1 MTPLLKQEFIR
12 FNETIHD
19 YSVYIK
25 NVVVLKHYVKNKIN
39 DLMKE
44 EGFVIKQMSNDKYH
58 SCLLRFYNE
67 SNDIEV
73 QVSIKKKNKEV
84 FV

>member
-1 MTPLLKQEFIR
+1 MTQIVKQSFIK

-25 NVVVLKHYVKNKIN
+25 NVVVLKHYVRNKLK

-44 EGFVIKQMSNDKYH
+44 EGFKIKQISNDKYH
-58 SCLLRFYNE
+58 SCLLKFYNE
-67 SNDIEV
+67 ANDIEV
-73 QVSIKKKNKEV
+73 QVCIRKKNKEI